1 MLHADMLAI
10 GIQVNVT
17 TLLTGKPGIGKTAVV
32 RAVTRQIEERKYGGK
47 GFPFVV
53 TNAAQG
59 MAEDIGGAQVPNH
72 ENKTMEGY
80 IMGAIKT
87 FVEHKKGV
95 HLCDEYGSANN
106 NYRAAMLSVNEGRL
120 YGDHHIPGV
129 AVVCC
134 MNPPDIATNGADMT
148 PPESN
153 RFFWLSWDLED
164 SAWFDYMLGGL
175 GAAQQV
181 PILPDKWEETH
192 LPKAKSLIVSFLKR
206 NPKRIHDMPAP
217 EKSTQPW
224 PSPRSWEYAA
234 KMLAATRACGF
245 DIASNHVHA
254 AVCGCIGTSVGDEFF
269 AWVKNMDL
277 PDPEVMLADPE
288 NVWKIIGDRH
298 DRAMVALESMAAAAS
313 EKSHK
318 DFAKR
323 WDAAWKALDPVIQ
336 SHQDRAEPAAKI
348 LARNKPPGANFPP
361 QAGVLLNV
369 RRQVGISSSGV
380 AR

>member
-10 GIQVNVT
+10 AIQVNVT
-17 TLLTGKPGIGKTAVV
+17 TLCTGKPGIGKTAIV
-32 RAVTRQIEERKYGGK
+32 RAITKQIELAKHGGK

-87 FVEHKKGV
+87 FVIHGKGV

-120 YGDHHIPGV
+120 YGDHHLPNV

-153 RFFWLSWDLED
+153 RFFWLPWNLED
-164 SAWFDYMLGGL
+164 SAWFDYMLGGN
-175 GAAQQV
+175 GAATQV
-181 PILPDKWEETH
+181 PILPDKWEDSY

-206 NPKRIHDMPAP
+206 NPKRIHDMPPP
-217 EKSTQPW
+217 EKATQPW
-224 PSPRSWEYAA
+224 PSNRSWEYAA
-234 KMLAATRACGF
+234 LMLGATRAAGF
-245 DIASNHVHA
+245 DLASDHVHA
-254 AVCGCIGTSVGDEFF
+254 AVCGCIGTAVGDEFF
-269 AWVKNMDL
+269 AWVKDMDL
-277 PDPEVMLADPE
+277 PDPEELLADPA
-288 NVWKIIGDRH
+288 NAHKLIHSRH
-298 DRAMVALESMAAAAS
+298 DRAMVTLEAMAAAAC
-313 EKSHK
+313 EKSNK
-318 DFAKR
+318 NFPKR
-323 WDAAWKALDPVIQ
+323 WEAAWEILRPVIQ

-348 LARNKPPGANFPP
+348 LARNKPPGCNFP
-361 QAGVLLNV
+361 QEAAALLKV
-369 RRQVGISSSGV
+369 RREVGISSSGV